1 MALEL
6 EVAGDVVVATVTDE
20 VLGRPQVESF
30 QEACQNEVAKNE
42 AKGLLIDLGRVQDV
56 TLDGH
61 FLFVRLFTL
70 RYRFG
75 RYRLAV
81 CSANPAVGD
90 KLRQLNSK
98 YFYGY
103 EGYIPIFPGRDD
115 ALVAMAAPPFI
126 VEGDPT
132 LPIWKRKKPGWKWD

>member
-6 EVAGDVVVATVTDE
+6 EFAGDIVVATVTDE
-20 VLGRPQVESF
+20 VLDRPQVEAF
-30 QEACQNEVAKNE
+30 QEACQNEVAKN
-42 AKGLLIDLGRVQDV
+42 AALGLLIDLGRVQDV
-56 TLDGH
+56 TPNGY

-81 CSANPAVGD
+81 CSASPAVGD
-90 KLRQLNSK
+90 KFRQLDSK
-98 YFYGY
+98 YF
-103 EGYIPIFPGRDD
+103 EGYIPIFTGRDE

-126 VEGDPT
+126 LEDDPA